1 MKLNTFARAFILACA
16 VIAAVALVGY
26 DPEPPRPS
34 GGPTALSPLAWPDY
48 SLNGPGFTVPDVADG
63 GLIAYGYELLART
76 FGAIGPDVAD
86 PAMRFAGNN
95 LACQNCHLDGGT
107 NRTGLPLVGVFKTY
121 PKFLARDQRVVSL
134 PERLNE
140 CMTRSMNGRKLPD
153 DSREMAALL
162 AFMRF
167 IGDPPP
173 VSTEPAPAA
182 ALPADAGRG
191 AVVFTTVCAVCHQAN
206 GLGRRMG
213 SLGDARGYVFPPLW
227 GPDSFNTG
235 AGMDRYQNIVGFVR
249 RNMPRG
255 VDPLHPQLSLQQA
268 WDVAAHV
275 TSMPRPDDKAA
286 H

>member
-1 MKLNTFARAFILACA
+1 MRLNTFARAFILACA